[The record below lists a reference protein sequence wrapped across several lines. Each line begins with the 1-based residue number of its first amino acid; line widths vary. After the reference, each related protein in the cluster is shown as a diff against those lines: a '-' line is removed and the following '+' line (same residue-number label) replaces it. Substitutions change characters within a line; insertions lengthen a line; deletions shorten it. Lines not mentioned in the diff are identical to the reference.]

1 MLLVEGKA
9 QTKPT
14 EKELF
19 MPSYV
24 SYEGTLFPAKEHV
37 VLPHLTGTEKE
48 VYDGPDR
55 AAEFELAQA
64 HGTGEDGKP
73 LQVTFGQ
80 NFRSNPDFINFV
92 RQQGF
97 TNIDEYLK
105 FIGYDAAKSKEVFD
119 KKAADINKYQP
130 QKRNPEKLIM
140 GGGID
145 TSGKGGDLIGGFGSE
160 RERPAKELER

>member
-1 MLLVEGKA
+1 
-9 QTKPT
+9 
-14 EKELF
+14 

-24 SYEGTLFPAKEHV
+24 SLEGVMYPAKEHV
-37 VLPHLTGTEKE
+37 VLPHLTGTDKE

-64 HGTGEDGKP
+64 HGVDENGKP
-73 LQVTFGQ
+73 NVTTFGQ

-97 TNIDEYLK
+97 TNIEEYLK
-105 FIGYDAAKSKEVFD
+105 FIGYDAAKAKEVFD
-119 KKAADINKYQP
+119 KKAAEINKYQEP
-130 QKRNPEKLIM
+130 KRSPEKLVM

-145 TSGKGGDLIGGFGSE
+145 TSGKGGDLIGGFGAE
-160 RERPAKELER
+160 RERPAKELEG

>member
-1 MLLVEGKA
+1 
-9 QTKPT
+9 
-14 EKELF
+14 

-24 SYEGTLFPAKEHV
+24 SLEGVFYPAKEHA
-37 VLPHLTGTEKE
+37 VLPHLSGTDKE

-64 HGTGEDGKP
+64 FGVDADGKP
-73 LQVTFGQ
+73 KVTTFGMD
-80 NFRSNPDFINFV
+80 FRTNPDFINYV

-105 FIGYDAAKSKEVFD
+105 FIGYDATAAKMVFD
-119 KKAADINKYQP
+119 KKAAVIIKHQEP
-130 QKRNPEKLIM
+130 VRKPEPVIM

-145 TSGKGGDLIGGFGSE
+145 TSGKGGDLIGGFGAE
-160 RERPAKELER
+160 RERPASELENKPLGGNPLG